1 MADGYSVPQ
10 EAKQLLL
17 QGIIDNPLHALA
29 PDDIKAAASMIE
41 YVGTKFPVIPINW
54 RFAESIS
61 AIKGFQGA
69 MLNVLLK
76 EKYGLDFQKIV
87 IDTYVHDTA
96 STSLFIII
104 GAHHFLFFSS
114 DHAQLFIMSA
124 ILPVID
130 PHGAQVRLSAKDPR
144 FYQYF
149 PKCDK
154 HEIGIGSACTSIYK
168 TRDGRFYHLHG
179 SLHIYNDSCR
189 LIFV

>member
-1 MADGYSVPQ
+1 MADEYSIPQ

-41 YVGTKFPVIPINW
+41 YVGTHFPVIPINW

-96 STSLFIII
+96 STSLFLITD
-104 GAHHFLFFSS
+104 AHHFFVFCKRPCAALYYVNHFARHRSARGASKAQRSKVLSIFSE
-114 DHAQLFIMSA
+114 M
-124 ILPVID
+124 
-130 PHGAQVRLSAKDPR
+130 
-144 FYQYF
+144 
-149 PKCDK
+149 
-154 HEIGIGSACTSIYK
+154 
-168 TRDGRFYHLHG
+168 
-179 SLHIYNDSCR
+179 
-189 LIFV
+189 